1 MTIRTLLLAGLAS
14 AALVSPAHAHRAWLL
29 PSTTSLSGTGQV
41 VSVDAAVSND
51 LFHPDHVAMKTDGI
65 TVEAPDGS
73 KGAIE
78 NAATARHRSTF
89 DVKIDKPGTWKIGT
103 GRTAYAGTFKLNGE
117 EWRVGGRPPRPA
129 APGTTAP
136 PVRRVAGL
144 ADIPAGA
151 TEVKLTEVLSTNAVF
166 VTADAPTN
174 TVFNTGKGLELD
186 PITHPTA
193 LVSDE
198 EARFRFL
205 IDGKPAAGVKVS
217 VVPGAK
223 KFREAEQAQ
232 ELVTDAQGVV
242 AGFGDLLAERDGQRY
257 QARRAPG
264 SGPPHDLRDHPGSRG
279 PLIER
284 RRGRL
289 PRRVHISSW
298 LPSSM
303 TRLVGSLKNSIA
315 LCALRTIEAK
325 SFSRQIAMPGRLEAI
340 SVWRERK

>member
-1 MTIRTLLLAGLAS
+1 MTFRTLLLAGLAS

-51 LFHPDHVAMKTDGI
+51 LFNPDHVALKTDGI

-166 VTADAPTN
+166 VTADAPTR
-174 TVFNTGKGLELD
+174 TVFTTGKGLELD

-205 IDGKPAAGVKVS
+205 IDGKPTTRVKVS
-217 VVPGAK
+217 VVPGSK

-232 ELVTDAQGVV
+232 ELVTDAQGVLAV
-242 AGFGDLLAERDGQRY
+242 KWPLAGIYWLSATASDAKPAER
-257 QARRAPG
+257 RAQ
-264 SGPPHDLRDHPGSRG
+264 
-279 PLIER
+279 ER
-284 RRGRL
+284 R
-289 PRRVHISSW
+289 
-298 LPSSM
+298 M
-303 TRLVGSLKNSIA
+303 TYV
-315 LCALRTIEAK
+315 TT
-325 SFSRQIAMPGRLEAI
+325 LEVVAP
-340 SVWRERK
+340 